1 MGDFK
6 LQIDIAKPDVDGAE
20 RALGRIFSKLV
31 LIDKRA
37 RSVDNRMKSL
47 GGAGANQSPISGGGG
62 RSRGGSRLIGGL
74 LGGVGF
80 GSGAAGILTTLRAL
94 ESVMLSVAGAAKNAA
109 KEFGEF
115 ENSIVAISRISGI
128 AEDQVGAMSEEFLKL
143 SSDIPVS
150 SSELQKFAETA
161 SRFGI
166 KGREGVQA
174 FAETFGRLQ
183 SIIGPVTEETTKS
196 VARIANLSN
205 FPIEEIDKFANAVV
219 VLGKNFATTEDQII
233 RTGER
238 IAGDISQ
245 FNVSADQVAGLATAF
260 DALGVKAELGGSA
273 MVRILNAIT
282 KAGTRGGRDLERL
295 AEISNTSAEGFR
307 RLSIVSPIE
316 AFNKLVESGG
326 SATEIMDR
334 LNLSGVR
341 VQGVLGRLTS
351 RTETFTKAMNISRN
365 SIKNNNVLMDDA
377 DRQAQTLSSRFS
389 RISNTVSAAFIK
401 MGSAGN
407 ENLDLLTDNI
417 IDVVEAF
424 AGLDEEAAKKFPGVA
439 NLGKTLGETFNSI
452 LETINKSIAGVD
464 KVGAALGKAAS
475 IISKTDF
482 TGGTFA
488 AAQEQ
493 LEKIDLAVARL
504 QGYGPL
510 FNVGTGLVSNDLS
523 GDAPSKAL
531 TSLEIQ
537 EKRNNLLKNEAQKLL
552 PDIIAQ
558 ADKYLKKSEEIDFA
572 NSNRGLTGTELR
584 LEQLRKGFQDNLNKL
599 EAPGLELINGGSE
612 AIQKLKDTF
621 KKIEEGLLIQIST
634 EIIDNLDRE
643 LEKVNA
649 TGKALI
655 EQDQNLT
662 SGPSPDVNAITTIS
676 EAADFI
682 AESRRTDKET
692 KFERE
697 QIAEAKKT
705 NDTLRKM
712 LQAQKE
718 EEKLEIANFRNRP

>member
-6 LQIDIAKPDVDGAE
+6 LKIDIAKPDVDGAE
-20 RALGRIFSKLV
+20 RALGRIFTKLV

-37 RSVDNRMKSL
+37 RSVDARMKSL
-47 GGAGANQSPISGGGG
+47 GNAGANQSPLSGG
-62 RSRGGSRLIGGL
+62 SKSKSSPFLKGL

-80 GSGAAGILTTLRAL
+80 GSGAAGVLTTLRAL
-94 ESVMLSVAGAAKNAA
+94 ESVIFSLAGAAKNAA

-115 ENSIVAISRISGI
+115 EDSIVAISRISGI
-128 AEDQVGAMSEEFLKL
+128 AEDQVSEMSNEFLKL

-150 SSELQKFAETA
+150 ASELQKFAEVA

-183 SIIGPVTEETTKS
+183 SIIGVVSEETTKS
-196 VARIANLSN
+196 VARIANLTN
-205 FPIEEIDKFANAVV
+205 FPIEEVDKFANAVV

-273 MVRILNAIT
+273 MVRILNSIVR
-282 KAGTRGGRDLERL
+282 AGTRGGRDLERL
-295 AEISNTSAEGFR
+295 ADISNTSAESFR
-307 RLSIVSPIE
+307 RLSITSPIQ

-341 VQGVLGRLTS
+341 VQGVLGRLTA
-351 RTETFTKAMNISRN
+351 RTETYTKAMSLSR
-365 SIKNNNVLMDDA
+365 SEMKNNNTLMNDA
-377 DRQAQTLSSRFS
+377 DRQAQTLGSRFD
-389 RISNTVSAAFIK
+389 RIGNTISAAFIK
-401 MGSAGN
+401 MGSEGN

-424 AGLDEEAAKKFPGVA
+424 AGLDDKAAQRFPGIA

-452 LETINKSIAGVD
+452 LDTVNKSVAGID
-464 KVGAALGKAAS
+464 KIGAALGKAAS
-475 IISKTDF
+475 IVANTDF

-488 AAQEQ
+488 AAQKQ
-493 LEKIDLAVARL
+493 LQKIELAMDRLHGRSIFLQNLGIGVAS
-504 QGYGPL
+504 
-510 FNVGTGLVSNDLS
+510 SNTDR
-523 GDAPSKAL
+523 GIPKKAL
-531 TSLEIQ
+531 TSLEIEQ
-537 EKRNNLLKNEAQKLL
+537 KRNELLKNEATKLL

-558 ADKYLKKSEEIDFA
+558 TDKYLKKSEEIDFA

-584 LEQLRKGFQDNLNKL
+584 LEQLRKGFQENLNKL
-599 EAPGLELINGGSE
+599 ESPGLELINGGTE
-612 AIQKLKDTF
+612 AVQKLKDTF

-634 EIIDNLDRE
+634 EIIDNIEKD

-649 TGKALI
+649 TGKALV
-655 EQDQNLT
+655 EQEQNLT
-662 SGPSPDVNAITTIS
+662 KGPAPDAKAITNIS

-705 NDTLRKM
+705 NETLRKM
-712 LQAQKE
+712 LESQIA